1 MCVCVC
7 VCMIII
13 YLSIYMWMTF
23 VDVFIAFQRLQN
35 VESKVDDKDNEDEI
49 GEFNEAKEE
58 FRGLTSLF

>member
-1 MCVCVC
+1 MCVC